1 MRRVLSVLA
10 VLVTVGMLAPPVFAQ
25 APAAAPT
32 PQVTINGFIQQ
43 VTSWTHN
50 LSLTDLTTTRSG
62 DKEWYARTRLRLDPS
77 ATIGNVKA
85 VARLEFDQVWGDTG
99 CPVAGAAGSCSTVAL
114 PKGAGQ
120 HAGTNAGSPLNT
132 DVLGAVEVTWL
143 YTEFPLTGEG
153 SLLPFI
159 PVASVARAGLQPF
172 DITYKLGV
180 YETGDFSGVHVV
192 TNLSPNIQLRNT
204 FTMVEEASTGVR
216 DGFVRGDDFAGTV
229 AVDITPFEGLN
240 LRPFV
245 SKFFADGATSGSSR
259 VARGGIT
266 LATAFPNAGVTQPT
280 PGVGVPARNNTPNE
294 NRYTVGLDSRWRS
307 GAFSI
312 EPTIIYQF
320 GSRQAVV
327 PDVLSAVSQGLP
339 ANSVGAMKT
348 ADISAWF
355 IDVIGGYRLGPLL
368 VELRGMYTTGNKD
381 KTNLFEHVN
390 FFQPVD
396 TDTTYW
402 ATWNEIMALDVDF
415 VQLGIPSG
423 NGGPGNSIGYDRY
436 GRLSVGWRAFYDI
449 TPNFTPWLKGSANW
463 TAESVQ
469 ENSLLSAAAG
479 LTPLSRV
486 DGSKS
491 EKSNYLATEVDLGF
505 TWRFAPGIFFET
517 VYGHLFHGDA
527 LNQKVQLNDP
537 KPRDAQDVD
546 TWIARINYSW

>member
-25 APAAAPT
+25 APAAAPA

-114 PKGAGQ
+114 PKGTGQ

-143 YTEFPLTGEG
+143 YTEFPLTGNG

-180 YETGDFSGVHVV
+180 YETGDFSGVNIV
-192 TNLSPNIQLRNT
+192 TNLTPNIQLRTNYAQI
-204 FTMVEEASTGVR
+204 EEASAGVR
-216 DGFVRGDDFAGTV
+216 DGFVRGDDFAATV
-229 AVDITPFEGLN
+229 AVDVTPFEGLN

-259 VARGGIT
+259 LARGGIT
-266 LATAFPNAGVTQPT
+266 NATAFPNAGFAVVTPA
-280 PGVGVPARNNTPNE
+280 VGVPSRSRTPNE

-307 GAFSI
+307 GPFSL
-312 EPTIIYQF
+312 EPTIMYQF
-320 GSRQAVV
+320 GSRQAIV
-327 PDVLSAVSQGLP
+327 PDVASAVSQGLP
-339 ANSVGAMKT
+339 AGAVGSMKT
-348 ADISAWF
+348 ADLSAWF
-355 IDVIGGYRLGPLL
+355 IDLIGGYRIGPLL
-368 VELRGMYTTGNKD
+368 VELRAMYTTGNKD

-402 ATWNEIMALDVDF
+402 ATWGEIMALDVDF

-436 GRLSVGWRAFYDI
+436 GRGSIGWRAFYDI
-449 TPNFTPWLKGSANW
+449 TPNLTPWLKGSANW
-463 TAESVQ
+463 TAEPVQ
-469 ENSLLSAAAG
+469 TNSLLSAAAG
-479 LTPLSRV
+479 LTPLQRIDNS
-486 DGSKS
+486 GSKTS
-491 EKSNYLATEVDLGF
+491 QYLGTEVDLGF

-517 VYGHLFHGDA
+517 VYGHMFVGHA
-527 LNQKVQLNDP
+527 LDMKVTAADT
-537 KPRDAQDVD
+537 KVREAQDVD
-546 TWIARINYSW
+546 TWVARINYSW